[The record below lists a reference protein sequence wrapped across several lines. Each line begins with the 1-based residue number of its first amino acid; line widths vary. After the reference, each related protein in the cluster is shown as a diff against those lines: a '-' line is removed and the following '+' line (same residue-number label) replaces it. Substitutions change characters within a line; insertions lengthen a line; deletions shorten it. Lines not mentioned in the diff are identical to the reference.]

1 MSTINLNELNQY
13 VKNYYDQ
20 IGLPDLEAH
29 HAGRIREWFKENLS
43 LIGVYGHRD
52 VGRFGNFKS
61 EEEDNDHFGRADG
74 WVSLTEEVPDIDHLT
89 YGTGILYIHG
99 EMEIPENEDGIAQP
113 KDNIF
118 GDEFYH
124 VDKTGGTKHIYED
137 VVDFDWWQEDADNG
151 PMVGYQWNWNTET
164 VTGTKGDGRWLYET
178 ISDVS
183 GGIYWKEVLGT
194 PSGNGETP
202 TEMNDDAV
210 YNVDNDRHH
219 FPWVVINSAQIK
231 SVKSFLEDYW
241 DGQNGMYDSDLPEL
255 AQPSYPPKKH
265 GGIKFVKSGVDGI
278 LDYISPLDEV
288 P

>member
-1 MSTINLNELNQY
+1 MTTVNLRELNQF

-43 LIGVYGHRD
+43 LIGTYGHRD
-52 VGRFGNFKS
+52 FARFGNFKS
-61 EEEDNDHFGRADG
+61 ENEDNDHFGRADG
-74 WVSLTEEVPDIDHLT
+74 WVSLSEEVPDIDHLT
-89 YGTGILYIHG
+89 YGTGILYVHG
-99 EMEIPENEDGIAQP
+99 EMEIPENEDGIATP

-164 VTGTKGDGRWLYET
+164 VTGTNGDGRWLYET

-194 PSGNGETP
+194 PSGNQDTP
-202 TEMNDDAV
+202 TEMNDAEV

-231 SVKSFLEDYW
+231 SIKSFLEEYW
-241 DGQNGMYDSDLPEL
+241 QGQNGMYDSDLPVL
-255 AQPSYPPKKH
+255 TQPSYPPKKH
-265 GGIKFVKSGVDGI
+265 GGIKYVKSGVDGI
-278 LDYISPLDEV
+278 LDYVSPLDEV